1 MIKNIFSG
9 VLFLLFLL
17 TSCASRKDL
26 VYFNKSN
33 TKADTLSKSS
43 SLNYEPRFKSDD
55 ILSITVTAPD
65 FEAALP
71 FNFFVPPVNNLV
83 ASVEKINYLVDNK
96 GYIDFPIIG
105 HFKVEGFTRDE
116 VVNKLKQEIKKYIND
131 PTVSI
136 KILNFKIGINGEV
149 NKPGFY
155 TIASERITL
164 IDAISMAGDLTIYG
178 RRDNVLVLREVNGV
192 KTMNRVDLTKTD
204 FINSDFYYLSQN
216 DQIYIEPNKTKINSS
231 AVGPN
236 ISIIISVATLMIT
249 VVTLMLK

>member
-55 ILSITVTAPD
+55 ILSIIVTAPD
-65 FEAALP
+65 NEAALP
-71 FNFFVPPVNNLV
+71 FNLIVPPISNLV
-83 ASVEKINYLVDNK
+83 ASVERIPYLVDNK
-96 GYIDFPIIG
+96 GFIDFPIIG
-105 HFKVEGFTRDE
+105 HFKVEGLTRDE
-116 VVNKLKQEIKKYIND
+116 VINNLSEKIKKYINN
-131 PTVSI
+131 PTINI